1 MVVKEGCYMAAAL
14 ETGEV
19 MAGFHLYG
27 NHRLGETST
36 RDREH
41 CRKLLSRKIGE
52 IQHKAGRDP
61 GHKVGAEIQGTKV
74 GQDPVHKAGEIQGTR
89 WGPRSSTQ

>member
-14 ETGEV
+14 EAGEV

-74 GQDPVHKAGEIQGTR
+74 GQDPVHKAG
-89 WGPRSSTQ
+89 